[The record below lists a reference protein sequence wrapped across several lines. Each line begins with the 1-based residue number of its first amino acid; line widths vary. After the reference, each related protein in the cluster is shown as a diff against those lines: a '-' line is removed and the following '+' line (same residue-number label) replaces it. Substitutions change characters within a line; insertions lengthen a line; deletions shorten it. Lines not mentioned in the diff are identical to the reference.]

1 MSMTIKNE
9 KFISF
14 SEEIPEV
21 IAEIYIDTSEEL
33 PDVNGI
39 SGKKLHQ
46 GSIAYIIRENRLAVM
61 DSIGNWYIDNEVVTS

>member
-9 KFISF
+9 KFVSF
-14 SEEIPEV
+14 SGEIPEV

-33 PDVNGI
+33 PDIDGI

-46 GSIAYIIRENRLAVM
+46 GSIAYIIRENSIAVM
-61 DSIGNWYIDNEVVTS
+61 DSVGNWCISDNTDA